1 MGTFFIV
8 AYFHYPE
15 VKGRS
20 AAEIDEMF
28 TENIPARAFKG
39 IQPHFQLR
47 NNITN
52 RRTLQVMYAL
62 ASKKILRS
70 NIWEKMVFRKLRSL
84 QSLIL

>member
-39 IQPHFQLR
+39 IQLHSYS
-47 NNITN
+47 
-52 RRTLQVMYAL
+52 V
-62 ASKKILRS
+62 K
-70 NIWEKMVFRKLRSL
+70 
-84 QSLIL
+84 